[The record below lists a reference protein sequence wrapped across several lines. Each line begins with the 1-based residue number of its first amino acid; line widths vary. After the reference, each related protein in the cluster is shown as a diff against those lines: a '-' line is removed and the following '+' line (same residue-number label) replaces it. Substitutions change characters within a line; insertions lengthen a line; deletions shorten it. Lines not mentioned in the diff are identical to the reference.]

1 MYELGVA
8 CLACFCTFYTSEM
21 NTQSYM
27 HMQYYPGDSGL
38 ASYRSVLNSNHVH
51 MICDNVCIS

>member
-1 MYELGVA
+1 MHELGVA

-27 HMQYYPGDSGL
+27 PMQYYPGDSGL
-38 ASYRSVLNSNHVH
+38 ASYSKGHCVFSFK
-51 MICDNVCIS
+51 ICGD